1 MKYTINGST
10 GWLGQATLGAI
21 KNLDSSNSA
30 ADCQFLASSSKI
42 FETIDFGLVSSHS
55 LSDDIDKLEPTQC
68 FIQLA
73 FKTRDHIAKLGIDR
87 YEKINNQIINE
98 SIQAIKKTNP
108 SHVVMVSSGVVSQW
122 LSDSESYMY
131 DSYIKMKLIEED
143 EIAKICNS
151 LDINLV
157 NLRLWGA
164 SGRHMTEPLKYAIGD
179 LIHQNL
185 TAEYVEIKS
194 EHPVY
199 RRYADASQQMELCI
213 RQALSGE
220 NLILESGGVVLE
232 IQELAEKII
241 ESSGSKKSIKRLSNK
256 NKDADRYYSVS
267 KKMEH
272 IANSLNLDLIGI
284 ESQILLTSQAV
295 TRHLLQE
302 TSQLN

>member
-21 KNLDSSNSA
+21 KNLDSNNSA
-30 ADCQFLASSSKI
+30 ADCQFLASGRKI
-42 FETIDFGLVSSHS
+42 FETIDFGMVSSHS
-55 LSDDIDKLEPTQC
+55 LSADINKLEPTQC

-87 YEKINNQIINE
+87 YEEINNKIINE
-98 SIQAIKKTNP
+98 SVQAIKQTNP

-122 LSDSESYMY
+122 LSDSKNRTY
-131 DSYIKMKLIEED
+131 DSYIKMKLTEEE
-143 EIAKICNS
+143 EITKICRF
-151 LDINLV
+151 LGINLV

-185 TAEYVEIKS
+185 TAEYLEIRS
-194 EHPVY
+194 GHPVY

-220 NLILESGGVVLE
+220 NLILESGGIVLE

-241 ESSGSKKSIKRLSNK
+241 ETSGSKKRIKRIGGKSK
-256 NKDADRYYSVS
+256 ESDRYYSTS
-267 KKMEH
+267 KKMEDL
-272 IANSLNLDLIGI
+272 ADSLNLNLMGI